1 MQHRNGRLLPYTLV
15 LGAAL
20 ALAACGG
27 GGGETPEPP
36 PPPPPPPDP
45 LSVTLSGQVARNGT
59 LKNVV
64 VCLDL
69 NGNDACDTGEPA
81 SPPTGA
87 DGNYSLTYLKSAVPD
102 AASARLIAPV
112 KAGDPASPT
121 TAIDSNSPDVA
132 ATNADYVL
140 KRPAGSGG
148 AINPLT
154 TLVQE
159 GVAVGMTEAD
169 ARANVALQLAIDAAK
184 IENYQDDPVWDDAQV
199 RDNARTAAVMV
210 SAMLRN
216 GVPLEVGDQN
226 AAVDADAM
234 LYNLYFDSL
243 NDFFVVDLQTQVKA
257 AGTPGAQIKDVRI
270 GKTGGVDR
278 PIGGGGMALYRT
290 AYLTGAGW
298 TWCGPDMLIPT
309 TVGNPNRALTCDAR
323 ETLGWTR
330 TVPVDGQSMAAY
342 VADATRAGTYSGA
355 GLGAALGAATF
366 PAGANELLRTNLV
379 LSYDITIDNVST
391 RALPNDTRGTLDA
404 VVAYYATSGAATPTG
419 ANTLTLGVTT
429 NALKNLRVSFGDANV
444 ATYYECDLNE
454 EQTVVSNCAVAA
466 TGTYSIDT
474 TSREDQVMR
483 FAGKPATPA
492 MTYDVVYTVATW
504 STGTWV
510 YRAHE
515 IKPDFNSRLST
526 TSRLNDVGWDAIK
539 AQLGL

>member
-1 MQHRNGRLLPYTLV
+1 MQHRNGRLLSYTLT

-36 PPPPPPPDP
+36 PPPDP
-45 LSVTLSGQVARNGT
+45 LTVTLSGQVARNGV
-59 LKNVV
+59 LKNVI

-81 SPPTGA
+81 SEPTGA
-87 DGNYSLTYLKSAVPD
+87 DGNYSLTYLTSAVPD
-102 AASARLIAPV
+102 AASAGLIAPV
-112 KAGDPASPT
+112 KAGDPATPT
-121 TAIDSNSPDVA
+121 TAIDSYNPAVA
-132 ATNADYVL
+132 ATTTDYVL
-140 KRPAGSGG
+140 KRPAGSDG

-154 TLVQE
+154 TLVQA
-159 GVAVGMTEAD
+159 GVAAGMTEAD

-184 IENYQDDPVWDDAQV
+184 IENYQDDPTWDDAQV
-199 RDNARTAAVMV
+199 RDNARTAAAMI
-210 SAMLRN
+210 SGMLRT

-243 NDFFVVDLQTQVKA
+243 NDFFVVDLQTQAKA
-257 AGTPGAQIKDVRI
+257 AGTPGAQVKDARI

-278 PIGGGGMALYRT
+278 PIGGGGVALYRS
-290 AYLTGAGW
+290 AYLTDAGW
-298 TWCGPDMLIPT
+298 TWCGPDVLVPT
-309 TVGNPNRALTCDAR
+309 TIGNPSRALTCDAR

-330 TVPVDGQSMAAY
+330 KVPVEGQSMAAY
-342 VADATRAGTYSGA
+342 VADGSRAGTYSGA
-355 GLGAALGAATF
+355 GLGAALNAATF
-366 PAGANELLRTNLV
+366 PGGTNELLRTSVV
-379 LSYDITIDNVST
+379 LSYDITIDNFAT
-391 RALPNDTRGTLDA
+391 RSLPNDTRGTLDA
-404 VVAYYATSGAATPTG
+404 VVAYYATSGAAVPTG
-419 ANTLTLGVTT
+419 SNTLSLGVTT
-429 NALKNLRVSFGDANV
+429 GPLRNLRVSFGDGHV

-454 EQTVVSNCAVAA
+454 EQTVVSNCAAAA
-466 TGTYSIDT
+466 TGTYSIDMVNG
-474 TSREDQVMR
+474 EQVMR

-492 MTYDVVYTVATW
+492 MTYDVVYTMATW
-504 STGTWV
+504 PTGTWV

-526 TSRLNDVGWDAIK
+526 TSRLNATGWDAIK